1 MTKGRVLRGDRQ
13 FVHLVFEFIF
23 IPGTAIIAAA
33 TIRIPHS
40 SSLRPHRR
48 AIATTDPCHDERLAQ
63 VRHRPRERLDSPP
76 IDGDLAAVV
85 VVVIVAPWGWDVNAE
100 VGVDQSGTVGVEH
113 QLATELQAGVDA
125 ITLVREV
132 TLDDGD

>member
-1 MTKGRVLRGDRQ
+1 MTQGRVLRGDRQ

-33 TIRIPHS
+33 TIQIPHP

-63 VRHRPRERLDSPP
+63 VRHRPRESLDSPP
-76 IDGDLAAVV
+76 IDGYIAVV
-85 VVVIVAPWGWDVNAE
+85 VVVIVARWGWDVDAE
-100 VGVDQSGTVGVEH
+100 VGVDQSGTVGVDH